1 MTKTKAF
8 ISIALLVGLS
18 STYAQNPIYSS
29 STSTYL
35 EGSHFHR
42 IISLTPNL
50 DSKSDCPLIGQE
62 VNEKDGYY
70 MEIEKSYSGS
80 FMSSHSWWF
89 PEQTQWAVAGLGPT
103 ASRYVMFMGTALGE
117 DAIKNFK
124 KKKIPLRK
132 DELDEW
138 QKGDAVFWNS
148 EGGVAVGLGTGI
160 SPFHIGTKYTVKG
173 SWAHYVEKTGPN
185 KVFVSLINRRVQ
197 SISVSGGILY
207 LGGGVDSIK
216 EKIKSRS
223 YEIEIVDEAHEI
235 AYRKFLKGD
244 EDALIE
250 LIDNGSENVT
260 PIEVIESKKM
270 ARELAAGMANP
281 IFPVLSWRVSNSSSR
296 QMEHGEASWGT
307 VRDKF
312 WGVYSWQAKYRAIV
326 LDFRKYKQFMAGTQ
340 LAKQPNYDNGGF
352 DDVQTYFGSL
362 EYIFEADHGRE
373 GRVNNQFDN
382 FIETTGLHQYCINVP
397 DIESTLRYHNINH
410 KIDFSGSF
418 IKRLIESSKQGLVE
432 SAMQAKSG
440 EIILKMIN
448 ENQKAACGKS
458 DIEKCSA
465 KLANQADKAIA
476 SLAKELEDLGQTQL
490 NSLDMGKAFSLV
502 GRKVSSNPLLYRLF
516 YEEGKKCGMDV
527 HFEVSGRKLT
537 RMVKTE
543 SFEESLNCF

>member
-1 MTKTKAF
+1 MTKLQVILFTLA
-8 ISIALLVGLS
+8 SLAAVN
-18 STYAQNPIYSS
+18 AQAQSPIYGA

-42 IISLTPNL
+42 IISLTPNQ
-50 DSKSDCPLIGQE
+50 DSKSDCPVINQD
-62 VNEKDGYY
+62 VNEADGYA

-89 PEQTQWAVAGLGPT
+89 PEQTQWAVVGLGPT
-103 ASRYVMFMGTALGE
+103 ASRYVMFMGTAKGE
-117 DAIKNFK
+117 KAIKNFK
-124 KKKIPLRK
+124 NKKIPLK
-132 DELDEW
+132 KQELDEW
-138 QKGDAVFWNS
+138 TKGDAVFWNS

-185 KVFVSLINRRVQ
+185 KVFASLINRSVQ

-223 YEIEIVDEAHEI
+223 YEIEIVDEAHEV

-250 LIDNGSENVT
+250 LMESGSDNIT
-260 PIEVIESKKM
+260 PIEVIESKKF

-281 IFPVLSWRVSNSSSR
+281 IFPVISWRVSNSVSR

-307 VRDKF
+307 IRDKF
-312 WGVYSWQAKYRAIV
+312 WGVYSWQAKYRAII
-326 LDFRKYKQFMAGTQ
+326 LDFRKYKKFLAGTQ

-352 DDVQTYFGSL
+352 DNVQTYFGSL

-373 GRVNNQFDN
+373 GRVSNQFDN
-382 FIETTGLHQYCINVP
+382 FIEATGLHQYCIQVP

-410 KIDFSGSF
+410 KIDFSQSF
-418 IKRLIESSKQGLVE
+418 IKRLIESSKQGAIT
-432 SAMQAKSG
+432 SALHSISQ
-440 EIILKMIN
+440 EVVQKMIT
-448 ENQKAACGKS
+448 ENQKAACGKK
-458 DIEKCSA
+458 ELEECRT
-465 KLANQADKAIA
+465 KLSSKADKAIEG
-476 SLAKELEDLGQTQL
+476 LGEELEALAQTEL
-490 NSLDMGKAFSLV
+490 NTIEMGKAFSLV
-502 GRKVSSNPLLYRLF
+502 GRKVSSNPILYRLF

-537 RMVKTE
+537 RMIKSENFSE
-543 SFEESLNCF
+543 STNCF